1 VFGRYEGDISY
12 TDNFVT
18 INLERSAEIPRY
30 VRSCCGERVEKVLS
44 FGKGTIIINPVEPV
58 NLPLPLT
65 RLLEIAFPATAL
77 LPQSE
82 QQVFLTFPLEIGVF
96 LEAGGDLHVL
106 DTFSRTPTK
115 YSLYGSPGAG
125 QITRLHQ
132 SRMYGKIP
140 AVDRFSE
147 GVLAL
152 TLKNTS
158 AETIEVS
165 HAVFDSNSMHIFY
178 GEYVAMTAV
187 MEVYSPM
194 IARTSV
200 DERITVSGM
209 TPCIELYMAHRIPA
223 VHGKGHLMEF
233 GVASSRST
241 CPSWAD

>member
-1 VFGRYEGDISY
+1 MFGRYGADLSYSDNTIAIS
-12 TDNFVT
+12 V
-18 INLERSAEIPRY
+18 ERVGTPPRY
-30 VRSCCGERVEKVLS
+30 VRACRDERVEKILPPS
-44 FGKGTIIINPVEPV
+44 EGSIIINPVEPV

-65 RLLEIAFPATAL
+65 RLLEVAFPATVL

-82 QQVFLTFPLEIGVF
+82 RQVFLTFPVEIGVF

-106 DTFSRTPTK
+106 DIFSRTPAK

-125 QITRLHQ
+125 QITRWHR
-132 SRMYGKIP
+132 SEVFGKAP

-147 GVLAL
+147 GVLDL

-165 HAVFDSNSMHIFY
+165 RAVFDSNSMHLFY

-194 IARTSV
+194 IARTIV
-200 DERITVSGM
+200 DEMPAVSGM
-209 TPCIELYMAHRIPA
+209 TPCIELYIARRIPA
-223 VHGKGHLMEF
+223 VHGRGHLMEF
-233 GVASSRST
+233 GVA
-241 CPSWAD
+241 